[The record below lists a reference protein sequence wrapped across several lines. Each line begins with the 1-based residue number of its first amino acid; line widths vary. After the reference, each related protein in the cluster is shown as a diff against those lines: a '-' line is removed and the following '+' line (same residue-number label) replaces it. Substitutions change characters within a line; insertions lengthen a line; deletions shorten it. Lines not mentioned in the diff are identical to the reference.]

1 MKLDKH
7 CNILICLFK
16 INSWTHIVHHLN
28 KGKYLER
35 KSNAIFCM
43 ITHFSKERMRE
54 GGLFVFIDCLD
65 CLPKLNLIMYITVV
79 KIVITVWDASYYLY
93 NKIKNHSHKRSDLDE
108 NNILTKSLLYWEKSL
123 MNCPKV
129 NCNHVLHSFPCF
141 L

>member
-16 INSWTHIVHHLN
+16 INSCTHIVHHLN

-79 KIVITVWDASYYLY
+79 KIVITV
-93 NKIKNHSHKRSDLDE
+93 
-108 NNILTKSLLYWEKSL
+108 
-123 MNCPKV
+123 
-129 NCNHVLHSFPCF
+129 
-141 L
+141 

>member
-1 MKLDKH
+1 M
-7 CNILICLFK
+7 NTQSNF
-16 INSWTHIVHHLN
+16 VHHLN

-79 KIVITVWDASYYLY
+79 KIVITIWDQSYDLYL
-93 NKIKNHSHKRSDLDE
+93 KIKDHSQNHVRYIMILIKRFYQKWYFIG
-108 NNILTKSLLYWEKSL
+108 NNFWWIVQRLI
-123 MNCPKV
+123 V
-129 NCNHVLHSFPCF
+129 NNVLHSFPCF